1 VNKTT
6 EQLISLAQQK
16 LDVVTERLKQA
27 VEKHGSTEVPVRLL
41 AVSKTFP
48 AQAVVNFVHCGQLS
62 FGENY
67 VQEACEKIIQC
78 RELLANENNNA
89 KLEWHFIGPLQSN
102 KTRQVAEHFDW
113 VQSVERLKIAQR
125 LNEQRPDHLEPLN
138 VCIQVNVS
146 GEASK
151 SGCLPQEA
159 LALAAQ
165 IMALPKLKL
174 RGLMA
179 IPEAIIENN
188 DQTSNLPS
196 LESQFSQMRALFKQL
211 QEQFSTNRNTE
222 TKTLLSVRIDSSE
235 NTKES
240 VHIDTLSLGMSADLE
255 LAITAGS
262 TMVRIGSALFGA
274 RNTHA

>member
-1 VNKTT
+1 MNKTT
-6 EQLISLAQQK
+6 EQLIYLAQQK
-16 LDVVTERLKQA
+16 LDVVTTRLEQA
-27 VEKHGSTEVPVRLL
+27 VEKYGSTDVPVRLL

-48 AQAVVNFVHCGQLS
+48 AQSVLNFVHCGQLS

-113 VQSVERLKIAQR
+113 VQSVDRFKIAQR

-138 VCIQVNVS
+138 VCVQVNVS

-151 SGCLPQEA
+151 SGCRPQDA
-159 LALAAQ
+159 LALAGQ
-165 IMALPKLKL
+165 IMALPRLRL

-179 IPEAIIENN
+179 IPEAIIENT
-188 DQTSNLPS
+188 DQVNNLPS
-196 LESQFSQMRALFKQL
+196 LESQFSQMRGLFKLL
-211 QEQFSTNRNTE
+211 QEQVSTNWNTE
-222 TKTLLSVRIDSSE
+222 S
-235 NTKES
+235 TKES

-274 RNTHA
+274 RNSHV